1 MSVSTPSKARNI
13 FIGLLSVIIFFFVG
27 VINLDSE
34 FGEGSHLFI
43 KIPPTYEFYF
53 GCPPLGINE
62 VENEAQY
69 KMVSA
74 FDKRQ
79 ESFECMGLWGE
90 TLAFCLIEL
99 LLVAIFIKPVF
110 SQRIKFIVIDIVLF
124 AAAAFVS
131 LFCFAAWSVTPT
143 GVVMLIVVAL
153 LAHYVIL
160 RLLRPVRYY

>member
-1 MSVSTPSKARNI
+1 
-13 FIGLLSVIIFFFVG
+13 
-27 VINLDSE
+27 
-34 FGEGSHLFI
+34 
-43 KIPPTYEFYF
+43 
-53 GCPPLGINE
+53 
-62 VENEAQY
+62 
-69 KMVSA
+69 
-74 FDKRQ
+74 
-79 ESFECMGLWGE
+79 MGLWGE